1 MTVPKVAFGTSIQT
15 IAIDRMT
22 TFIEIAVYC
31 TVYNY
36 AYTVYILLLLLIIV
50 QHLFKKF
57 KIIPCICNIN
67 E

>member
-1 MTVPKVAFGTSIQT
+1 MTVPKVPFGTGIQT

-36 AYTVYILLLLLIIV
+36 AYTVYILLLLLLIIV
-50 QHLFKKF
+50 QHLFKNF
-57 KIIPCICNIN
+57 
-67 E
+67 